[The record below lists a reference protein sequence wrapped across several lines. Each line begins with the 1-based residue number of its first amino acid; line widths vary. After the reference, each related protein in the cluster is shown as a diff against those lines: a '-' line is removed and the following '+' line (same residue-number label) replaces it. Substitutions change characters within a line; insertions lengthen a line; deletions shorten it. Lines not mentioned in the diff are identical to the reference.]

1 MKTSKT
7 ELSYADAIAEI
18 EQILAQLH
26 AEKISVDELEQKVKR
41 ATELIEHCRAK
52 LSSVESSVES
62 SVSALLNVEE

>member
-41 ATELIEHCRAK
+41 ATELIEYCRAK
-52 LSSVESSVES
+52 LSSVESG
-62 SVSALLNVEE
+62 VSALLDVEE

>member
-18 EQILAQLH
+18 EQILSQLH

-52 LSSVESSVES
+52 LSSVESG
-62 SVSALLNVEE
+62 VSALLNVEE

>member
-18 EQILAQLH
+18 EQILSQLH

-52 LSSVESSVES
+52 LRSVESG
-62 SVSALLNVEE
+62 VSALLNVEE